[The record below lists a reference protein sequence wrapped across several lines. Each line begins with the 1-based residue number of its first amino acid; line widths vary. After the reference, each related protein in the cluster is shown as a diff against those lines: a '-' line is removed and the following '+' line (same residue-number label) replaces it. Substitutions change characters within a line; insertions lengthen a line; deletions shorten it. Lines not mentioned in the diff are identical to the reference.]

1 VQNGKKQKNTKKVW
15 WIKKE
20 HLTLQLQRK
29 IIIIITLM
37 NANIN
42 PNIDVDKLKVLI
54 VDDVPLNILLVR
66 KMLGQYTFKVETAA
80 NGQQALDLISKEA
93 PDLMLLDLMMPG
105 IDGFE
110 VIRRVRAFEKTKD
123 MPIIILSALNSEAD
137 IVKGMELGAN
147 DFVNKPII
155 MERLIN
161 SVAKQINKLGE
172 K

>member
-1 VQNGKKQKNTKKVW
+1 
-15 WIKKE
+15 
-20 HLTLQLQRK
+20 
-29 IIIIITLM
+29 M
-37 NANIN
+37 NSNIN
-42 PNIDVDKLKVLI
+42 PNIDVDKLKILI

-66 KMLGQYTFKVETAA
+66 KMLGLFTFKVKTAA
-80 NGQQALDLISKEA
+80 NGQQALDMISNEV

-110 VIRRVRAFEKTKD
+110 VIRRVRASDGTKD
-123 MPIIILSALNSEAD
+123 LPIIILSALNSEAD

-161 SVAKQINKLGE
+161 SVVKQINKLGE